1 MKANLAFGDPRMQAV
16 GMVGGGSWPEDDGA
30 DGGPLTVDDV
40 QGDGVRFGV
49 RGRARELAG
58 VPQVGAGDP

>member
-1 MKANLAFGDPRMQAV
+1 MQAV